1 MIILKNIITFKINIL
16 LLLTVVCSLITS
28 NVLSAKE
35 DKDTTLNVL
44 DKNNNIEEPPNLDLN
59 ELSSHVIYPDLA
71 RRAGI
76 EGTVYVM
83 CLIDENDKIIK
94 AFIKSSDSELLN
106 QAALDA
112 VCLYKSWESCRQLGE
127 KIKCWITVPIEFRL
141 TDNYNYITNS
151 APNRSQWLSP
161 IRNFDQTD
169 KGDTVFIRMD
179 SFDKIDKEDIK
190 LDANEFVFFDKEVQY
205 DYKNFLYNMEYPE
218 VAISNNISGTVYVNC
233 LIGRNSKI
241 LVAYVSSSDQ
251 LILNTYALNAVASI
265 KKWEAAVFEG
275 EKIASWISV
284 PVIYSSSE
292 SVVELAFYDPDEV
305 KNSPYLEAT
314 IDRLNAK
321 FASKVISV
329 YDNKQAE
336 LEYEIQIDENGRT
349 TDVKLISSS
358 NNNLNKYITN
368 IIKTHK
374 FIPYVY
380 SSGKRAKAL
389 LKIPIIFGAK

>member
-1 MIILKNIITFKINIL
+1 MIILKNIITLEIKIL
-16 LLLTVVCSLITS
+16 LLIIVVCNLVTS

-59 ELSSHVIYPDLA
+59 ELSSHVIYPEIA

-83 CLIDENDKIIK
+83 CLINDNDKIIK
-94 AFIKSSDSELLN
+94 AFIKYSDSELLN

-112 VCLYKSWESCRQLGE
+112 VCLCKSWESCRQFGE
-127 KIKCWITVPIEFRL
+127 KIKCWISVPIEFRL
-141 TDNYNYITNS
+141 TDDYDTNS
-151 APNRSQWLSP
+151 DSNVSKWSGYNR
-161 IRNFDQTD
+161 NDVQTY

-241 LVAYVSSSDQ
+241 LAAYVSSSDQ
-251 LILNTYALNAVASI
+251 LILNTYALKAVASI

-275 EKIASWISV
+275 EKIASWISI
-284 PVIYSSSE
+284 PVMYSSLDSI
-292 SVVELAFYDPDEV
+292 VELSFYDKDEV
-305 KNSPYLEAT
+305 QNNPYLLAT

-329 YDNKQAE
+329 YDKKQSE

-358 NNNLNKYITN
+358 NDNLNKYITN